1 MLWKSEGDCKAR
13 KYDFSYDATS
23 RLTAAAFTQHES
35 GTGGSAVSGTT
46 AGVDFSVT
54 IPDYDYNGNI
64 KKLNRKGL
72 KLNSSATIDS
82 LPSGASIL
90 FVP

>member
-1 MLWKSEGDCKAR
+1 
-13 KYDFSYDATS
+13 
-23 RLTAAAFTQHES
+23 
-35 GTGGSAVSGTT
+35 
-46 AGVDFSVT
+46 VT